1 MIKCENDGLKIQGT
15 LPEIEA
21 DLTLIIN
28 KVRSDILAPLVG
40 EEEAEKRIQRI
51 IELSKKTDE
60 EIKEQAMSEMHKVF
74 DNIFKGMFGR

>member
-28 KVRSDILAPLVG
+28 KVRSDILVPLVG

-74 DNIFKGMFGR
+74 DNIFKGMLSR

>member
-15 LPEIEA
+15 LPEIET

-28 KVRSDILAPLVG
+28 KVRSDILVPLVG